1 VRLSQT
7 EGQLVML
14 TALVLICSTAI
25 TADLRDCTRDN
36 AAAVRASPRLGSV
49 DGTRRSETSEPG
61 GKRTGQKVSHYI
73 LADGPFARAF
83 AARQFDDFCFD
94 RVKAQEGGYAR
105 LDGMTGSKAGAIN
118 YCFER
123 NTHRRRQHEAHR
135 RS

>member
-1 VRLSQT
+1 MERVGLMPS
-7 EGQLVML
+7 
-14 TALVLICSTAI
+14 ST
-25 TADLRDCTRDN
+25 
-36 AAAVRASPRLGSV
+36 G
-49 DGTRRSETSEPG
+49 EPG

-83 AARQFDDFCFD
+83 AARQFDDLYFD
-94 RVKAQEGGYAR
+94 GVKAQEGGYAR